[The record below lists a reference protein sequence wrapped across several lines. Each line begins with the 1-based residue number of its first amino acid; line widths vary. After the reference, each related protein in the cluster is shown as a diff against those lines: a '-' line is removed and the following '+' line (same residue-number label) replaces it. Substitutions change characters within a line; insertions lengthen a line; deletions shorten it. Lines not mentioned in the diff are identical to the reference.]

1 MPSTPASPPEPNPRP
16 NRRVLIV
23 EDEPRLR
30 SMLLRAIP
38 DMGFEPIGAGTGE
51 EAIRVVREHPPAI
64 AVLDLNLPGIDGLSL
79 FEKLREDL
87 PLLQVI
93 IMTGYGDL
101 AAAQRSI
108 RLGVA
113 DFLTKPCSLGEL
125 EQALDRAWRRRLA
138 AQDTPGTESSAI
150 YPHLPTRDLP
160 IDTEPPRT
168 IQNVEKDLILAAL
181 DRNHGNR
188 TATARELGISV
199 RTLYYRLSYYGLH
212 DE

>member
-1 MPSTPASPPEPNPRP
+1 MPPTPADSHT
-16 NRRVLIV
+16 NRCVLIV

-30 SMLLRAIP
+30 SMLLRAVP
-38 DMGFEPIGAGTGE
+38 DMGFDPIAAGTGE
-51 EAIRVVREHPPAI
+51 EAMRMVREQPPAI

-79 FEKLREDL
+79 FEKLREGL
-87 PLLQVI
+87 PRLQVI

-125 EQALDRAWRRRLA
+125 EQALDRAWRRRITEQDMPA
-138 AQDTPGTESSAI
+138 SVSHAKPHHPPAQDLSIDT
-150 YPHLPTRDLP
+150 DLP
-160 IDTEPPRT
+160 RK
-168 IQNVEKDLILAAL
+168 IQDVEKDLIINAL

-188 TATARELGISV
+188 IATARELGISV
-199 RTLYYRLSYYGLH
+199 RTLYYRLSYYGLKA
-212 DE
+212 D

>member
-1 MPSTPASPPEPNPRP
+1 MPPTPFSPMP
-16 NRRVLIV
+16 NRCVLIV

-38 DMGFEPIGAGTGE
+38 DMGFEPIAASTGE
-51 EAIRVVREHPPAI
+51 EALRIVREQPPAI
-64 AVLDLNLPGIDGLSL
+64 AVLDLNLPGIDGLAL
-79 FEKLREDL
+79 FEKLRDGL
-87 PLLQVI
+87 PRLQVI

-101 AAAQRSI
+101 MAAQRSI

-125 EQALDRAWRRRLA
+125 EQALDRAWRRRMSEDDKSETSSPTMPHQVLA
-138 AQDTPGTESSAI
+138 SDSSTDTDMPRKIQD
-150 YPHLPTRDLP
+150 
-160 IDTEPPRT
+160 
-168 IQNVEKDLILAAL
+168 VEKDLILTAL

-199 RTLYYRLSYYGLH
+199 RTLYYRLSQYGMNS
-212 DE
+212 D